1 AYTGHL
7 CDYLPADAWTVLIEP
22 DDLHEQ
28 GKHYLERVADPRGLF
43 SLPAVLGQ
51 LLRFPSVQE
60 SALPAATVETVCHLR
75 VESVERFSGEVA
87 KLRDELDSAAAG
99 DRVVVACHNEAECK
113 RLGEVLAA
121 GQLAQSDRLRLVTG
135 RVRAGFRIVDAGII
149 LLSDH
154 QLFHREE
161 ARQILPRRR
170 LESRAIDTF
179 LDLAEGD
186 LVVPVSHRI
195 APHPAL
201 PVFPNNTP

>member
-1 AYTGHL
+1 AARK
-7 CDYLPADAWTVLIEP
+7 D
-22 DDLHEQ
+22 
-28 GKHYLERVADPRGLF
+28 
-43 SLPAVLGQ
+43 
-51 LLRFPSVQE
+51 
-60 SALPAATVETVCHLR
+60 PAA
-75 VESVERFSGEVA
+75 
-87 KLRDELDSAAAG
+87 LDRAPRA
-99 DRVVVACHNEAECK
+99 DRVSTPRPTEAECK
-113 RLGEVLAA
+113 RLKEVLAA

-135 RVRAGFRIVDAGII
+135 RVRAGFRMVDAGIVV
-149 LLSDH
+149 LSDH
-154 QLFHREE
+154 ELFHREE